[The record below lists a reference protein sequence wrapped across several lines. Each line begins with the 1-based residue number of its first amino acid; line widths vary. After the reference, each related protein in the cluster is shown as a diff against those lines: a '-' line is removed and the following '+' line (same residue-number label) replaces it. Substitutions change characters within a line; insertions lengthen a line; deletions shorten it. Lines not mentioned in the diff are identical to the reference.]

1 MSCVRCTRCTGL
13 CYSHAQTLH
22 YIQNPPGKSSSQY
35 NMILTLDT
43 SSWKTPTNEKSK
55 HDSYVRVLRRRRGL
69 LCCQKPT
76 IKRLWPINEQNYQ
89 TH

>member
-1 MSCVRCTRCTGL
+1 MTCTRCTGL
-13 CYSHAQTLH
+13 CSSHAQTLH

-69 LCCQKPT
+69 LFCQKP
-76 IKRLWPINEQNYQ
+76 
-89 TH
+89 